1 MPVVRSGGT
10 GRLIFAM
17 DATASREPTW
27 DRACRIQGE
36 MFAATK
42 DLGGLE
48 IQLVWYRGFGEFE
61 VSPWAADSKAL
72 VARMTDVYCR
82 AGETQIGKVLQHAIA
97 ETGRRR
103 VNAVVF
109 VGDCVEEG
117 ADALCGLAGKL
128 GLLGVPVFIFHEGG
142 DPVAR
147 RCFEEIAPGSDA
159 STPSLIGGSGLN
171 AVTAG
176 VDGATIGGGGGS
188 PGQGQR
194 VTDHYGTVAGG
205 YDNRAGDA
213 AGTVGD
219 RPYNTVGGGMR
230 NVASGGASTV
240 GGG

>member
-1 MPVVRSGGT
+1 MPGSDSKLPTHSSRAEVADFLAKVKAMPVVRSGGT

-147 RCFEEIAPGSDA
+147 RCFEEIARLTKGAYCPFDSSSAEMLRDLLA
-159 STPSLIGGSGLN
+159 
-171 AVTAG
+171 AVA
-176 VDGATIGGGGGS
+176 AFA
-188 PGQGQR
+188 
-194 VTDHYGTVAGG
+194 AGG
-205 YDNRAGDA
+205 RAALEDFA
-213 AGTVGD
+213 
-219 RPYNTVGGGMR
+219 RKR
-230 NVASGGASTV
+230 GGAALQLTHRMR
-240 GGG
+240 